1 MPSGSRWARR
11 TVVGAALAT
20 GALAVPLV
28 GAAAHGGKGHG
39 HGHRGG
45 HQHGHH
51 HGKGHGQHHGK
62 HHGHQRGKGRDHDR
76 WSWRR
81 SDRGGKA
88 FNHVGTFAVP
98 DNLPAGAPA
107 DTVTA
112 AEIVDVS
119 QDGRTALYTDA
130 PTGRLGFIDIGDADE
145 PEADGVVDV
154 GGEPTSVAT
163 YGRYALVA
171 VNTRTDPD
179 GDGPLN
185 AFDNPSG
192 DLVVVDVT
200 ARTVVRRIALGG
212 QPDSITV
219 SPDKRYA
226 AIVIENERDED
237 ENDGLIP
244 QAPGGGLLVLDL
256 STLLSRRPNL
266 RSVNLAGIAAYA
278 PSDPEPEYVDINDKN
293 EAVVSLQENNHLAI
307 VDLKKAKVIRHFSAG
322 SVTLHDVDATEDGL
336 GPQRAGVIDLS
347 ESITRRREPDAVAWI
362 DKDTFATA
370 NEGDYTDEHGEE
382 GGSRSFTLF
391 NAKGWV
397 EYESGARFEHEV
409 VRAGH
414 YPEARSEN
422 KGNEPEGVEV
432 GTFGGRTYLFIG
444 SERANVV
451 GVYELKG
458 GKPVFKQLLPTG
470 IGPEG
475 IKAIPSRG
483 LLAVSSETDLIED
496 GVNLRSVVT
505 LYRLQD
511 RDAAYPM
518 LESGNEGGGVP
529 IPWVAISGLAG
540 DPRDGRTLWAVS
552 DSVLAQAY
560 VYKLD
565 VSQKPAR
572 IVKRIPVGGV
582 GVADQTT
589 GDFDLEGIAARP
601 AGGFWLASEGRTN
614 VGSSRPNVLV
624 RIDGAGAIQETAQLP
639 ASLVA
644 NATSSGF
651 EGVAVTGSAAS
662 GDETVWVA
670 IQREWRDDAAGVV
683 KLGRYDV
690 ASRAW
695 TFASYPLDPVPAAR
709 GAWVGLSELTLLPD
723 GHTVAIVE
731 RDNLYAD
738 EATVKRV
745 YGVDLTDPSVAWKA
759 HGETLDTVRKT
770 LLRDVLSDLDA
781 HSISVPDKLEG
792 LGITKHGRVY
802 LATDND
808 GVEDNLGETLFFGL
822 GPAWR
827 AFG

>member
-1 MPSGSRWARR
+1 VPSGSRWARR

-28 GAAAHGGKGHG
+28 GAAAHGG
-39 HGHRGG
+39 
-45 HQHGHH
+45 
-51 HGKGHGQHHGK
+51 
-62 HHGHQRGKGRDHDR
+62 HDR
-76 WSWRR
+76 DDWKHSWKHG
-81 SDRGGKA
+81 SSA
-88 FNHVGTFAVP
+88 FDHVGTFAVP
-98 DNLPAGAPA
+98 DNLPAGEPA

-119 QDGRTALYTDA
+119 QDGRTALYTDS
-130 PTGRLGFIDIGDADE
+130 PTGRLGFVDVSDADD
-145 PEADGVVDV
+145 PEADGVLDV

-179 GDGPLN
+179 AGGPLN
-185 AFDNPSG
+185 EFDDPSG
-192 DLVVVDVT
+192 DLVVVDVRS
-200 ARTVVRRIALGG
+200 RTIVRRIALGG
-212 QPDSITV
+212 QPDSVTI

-226 AIVIENERDED
+226 AIVIENERDEE

-244 QAPGGGLLVLDL
+244 QAPSGGLLVLHL
-256 STLLSRRPNL
+256 GTLFNRRPVL
-266 RSVNLAGIAAYA
+266 KSVDLTGLAAYA
-278 PSDPEPEYVDINDKN
+278 PGDAEPEYVDVNERN

-336 GPQRAGVIDLS
+336 GPQEVGVISLT
-347 ESITRRREPDAVAWI
+347 ESLTRRREPDAVAWI

-370 NEGDYTDEHGEE
+370 NEGDYTDENGDE

-397 EYESGARFEHEV
+397 EYESGARFEHEI

-432 GTFGGRTYLFIG
+432 GKFDGKTYLFVG

-451 GVYELKG
+451 GVYRVKH
-458 GKPVFKQLLPTG
+458 GKPVFQQVLPTG

-475 IKAIPSRG
+475 IKAIPSRD

-496 GVNLRSVVT
+496 DVNLRSIVT
-505 LYRLQD
+505 LYRLRD
-511 RDAAYPM
+511 GDAAYPM
-518 LESGNEGGGVP
+518 LESVNEGGGLP

-540 DPRDGRTLWAVS
+540 DPRDGDTLWAVS

-560 VYKLD
+560 VYEVD
-565 VSQKPAR
+565 VSDEPAR

-589 GDFDLEGIAARP
+589 GDFDLEGIAARRE
-601 AGGFWLASEGRTN
+601 GGFWLASEGRTN
-614 VGSSRPNVLV
+614 AGSSRPNLLV
-624 RIDGAGAIQETAQLP
+624 RIDGRGAIQETAQLP
-639 ASLVA
+639 ASLTA
-644 NATSSGF
+644 AATSSGF
-651 EGVAVTGSAAS
+651 EGVAVTGSARR

-670 IQREWRDDAAGVV
+670 IQREWRDDAAGAV

-690 ASRAW
+690 ASRSW
-695 TFASYPLDPVPAAR
+695 SFASYPLDPVPAAS

-723 GHTVAIVE
+723 GETVAIVE

-745 YGVDLTDPSVAWKA
+745 YGVDLTDPSVAWKP
-759 HGETLDTVRKT
+759 HGATLDTVRKT
-770 LLRDVLSDLDA
+770 LLRDVLDDLDE

-792 LGITKHGRVY
+792 IGVTKHGRVY

-822 GPAWR
+822 GPVWR
-827 AFG
+827 AFD